1 MAEKRDAGVLE
12 DRRHRAVALYRRG
25 IRQSDIARKL
35 GVTRQSVCRWV
46 DAFVRKGP
54 GALRRKPRAG
64 RPPKLTAAQR
74 AELIELLSRGAE
86 EAGYS
91 TQLWT
96 AGRIRRL
103 AIERFKVRFH
113 TNHIPKLLQRCGW
126 SFQRPRGRALERNE
140 AAVQQWVAVEWP
152 RIKKKPDAKMQR

>member
-1 MAEKRDAGVLE
+1 MEKRDAGVYE
-12 DRRHRAVALYRRG
+12 DRRNKAIALHRRG

-46 DAFVRKGP
+46 DAFERKGA
-54 GALRRKPRAG
+54 GALRRKLRSG
-64 RPPKLTAAQR
+64 RPPKLTVAQR
-74 AELIELLSRGAE
+74 AELIGVLSCGADK
-86 EAGYS
+86 AGYS

-103 AIERFKVRFH
+103 VIERFKVRFH
-113 TNHIPKLLQRCGW
+113 TNHVPRLLRQCGW

-140 AAVQQWVAVEWP
+140 DAIRQWVAVEWP
-152 RIKKKPDAKMQR
+152 RIKKKPGAKAPR